1 LRVCSNKL
9 SEKKLYLQT
18 RDSKKPLRSGELAKH
33 AGVST
38 DLLRHYERIGV
49 LPKAQRSANGY
60 RAYPPE
66 ALSRVRA
73 VRRAVALGFTLA
85 ELAQFVAVRDRGG
98 VPCRNVRQLASA
110 KLQRVE
116 EALVELQDLREQL
129 RAIVRDWDRRLV
141 NQPAGKRANLLLSL
155 DSADSRRNARPNS
168 RRKGFSR
175 L

>member
-1 LRVCSNKL
+1 MEEMR
-9 SEKKLYLQT
+9 
-18 RDSKKPLRSGELAKH
+18 SKVMRSGQLAEL

-49 LPKAQRSANGY
+49 LPQAQRSANGY

-85 ELAQFVAVRDRGG
+85 ELAQFFAVRDRGG
-98 VPCRNVRQLASA
+98 VPCRKVRQLASA
-110 KLQRVE
+110 KLKRVE
-116 EALVELQDLREQL
+116 EALVELQDLRGQL
-129 RAIVRDWDRRLV
+129 HAIVRDWDRRLAS
-141 NQPAGKRANLLLSL
+141 QPAGRRANLLLSL
-155 DSADSRRNARPNS
+155 DPAASGRNARPNS
-168 RRKGFSR
+168 RRKGFSK